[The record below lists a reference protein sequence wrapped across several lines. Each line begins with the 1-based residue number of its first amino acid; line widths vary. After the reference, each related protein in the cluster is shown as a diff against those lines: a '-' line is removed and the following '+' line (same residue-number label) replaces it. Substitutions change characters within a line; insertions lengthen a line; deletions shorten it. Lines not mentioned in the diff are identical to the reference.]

1 MTLSESIKHQ
11 KINTLAL
18 YNHPLTREVHVVF
31 DAQPKRVLESKN
43 NIPRE
48 RKIDL
53 TNPDGYPKNIYI
65 DPEVIQQATKE
76 WGIGVK
82 LELPRSVF
90 HGTQPME
97 DYNQATR
104 RYIEK
109 QLQIHG
115 KAYLQE
121 NPIIVIALPTLING
135 EDGTKESII
144 LAIGDGHHRFRYSGG
159 KKEFEYVPSI
169 IFTPL
174 QYAALYNINKDPR
187 DKITPEE
194 LEMVFMQRIAEA
206 KLSFE
211 GSLMNKGKPHPV
223 PLYGIRTVEE
233 IQTLLDLFIQ
243 LNIDCSY

>member
-1 MTLSESIKHQ
+1 MKISESTNHQ
-11 KINTLAL
+11 SIDTRTQSN
-18 YNHPLTREVHVVF
+18 NPLIREVHVVF
-31 DAQPKRVLESKN
+31 DAQPEGDIDESRN
-43 NIPRE
+43 DFSRE
-48 RKIDL
+48 RKIDII
-53 TNPDGYPKNIYI
+53 NPDGYPKNIYI
-65 DPEVIQQATKE
+65 DPDIIQQATKE

-82 LELPRSVF
+82 LELPRNVF

-109 QLQIHG
+109 QLQIYG

-135 EDGTKESII
+135 VYGIKESII

-159 KKEFEYVPSI
+159 KKEFEYIPSI
-169 IFTPL
+169 VFTPL
-174 QYAALYNINKDPR
+174 QYAALYNLNKDPR
-187 DKITPEE
+187 DKITPDE

-211 GSLMNKGKPHPV
+211 GSLTDKGKPHPV
-223 PLYGIRTVEE
+223 PLYGIRTVEQL
-233 IQTLLDLFIQ
+233 QTLLDTPIH
-243 LNIDCSY
+243 SA

>member
-1 MTLSESIKHQ
+1 MKISESTNHQ
-11 KINTLAL
+11 SIDTRTQSN
-18 YNHPLTREVHVVF
+18 NPLIREVHVVF
-31 DAQPKRVLESKN
+31 DAQPEGDIDESRN
-43 NIPRE
+43 DFSRE
-48 RKIDL
+48 RKIDII
-53 TNPDGYPKNIYI
+53 NPDGYPKNIYI
-65 DPEVIQQATKE
+65 DPYIIQEATKE

-82 LELPRSVF
+82 LELPRNVF

-109 QLQIHG
+109 QLQIYG

-135 EDGTKESII
+135 GDGTKESII

-159 KKEFEYVPSI
+159 KKEFEYLPSI
-169 IFTPL
+169 VFTPL
-174 QYAALYNINKDPR
+174 QYAALYNLNKDPR

-194 LEMVFMQRIAEA
+194 LELIFMQRIAEA

-211 GSLMNKGKPHPV
+211 ASLTDKCKPHPL

-233 IQTLLDLFIQ
+233 LQTLLDTPIH
-243 LNIDCSY
+243 SA